1 MRKILSP
8 LRKSRPTELL
18 RQAGRATAR
27 FGANELLMLVALL
40 IVVLGT
46 WGFIEL
52 AGKVISGSTQNFD
65 EWAVQSFRE
74 AVLRHVPLPAQLID
88 QAFTDISALG
98 GPTVILMMTV
108 AILGFLL
115 WDHRYNALLLMIM
128 ATVGGVALT
137 WLLKEAID
145 RSRPHL
151 AHLTIAT
158 MSSFPSGHSILSAVL
173 YPTLGTLL
181 ARVVPRKRLKIYFML
196 VALAL
201 SFLVGVSRIYLRVHY
216 PTDVLAGWAAGLA
229 WAAFCW
235 TIAKYL
241 QRRGAL
247 EGGEDEHDVQASD

>member
-1 MRKILSP
+1 MRQPRSRTTKWLRRVEATTLRLS
-8 LRKSRPTELL
+8 
-18 RQAGRATAR
+18 
-27 FGANELLMLVALL
+27 ANELLMLVALL

-52 AGKVISGSTQNFD
+52 ADKVLSGSTQHFD
-65 EWAVQSFRE
+65 QRAVELFRQ
-74 AVLRHVPLPAQLID
+74 AVLNHVPVSSEVID
-88 QAFTDISALG
+88 QTFMDISALG
-98 GPTVILMMTV
+98 GPTVLLLMTA

-115 WDHRYNALLLMIM
+115 WERRYNALLLMTM
-128 ATVGGVALT
+128 ATVGGLILA
-137 WLLKEAID
+137 WLLKEAIG
-145 RSRPHL
+145 RNRPEGMHL
-151 AHLTIAT
+151 AIVQL
-158 MSSFPSGHSILSAVL
+158 SSFPSGHSMLSAVI

-196 VALAL
+196 VALTL
-201 SFLVGVSRIYLRVHY
+201 SFLIGVSRIYLRVHY

-247 EGGEDEHDVQASD
+247 EGGEDERDAQLAD